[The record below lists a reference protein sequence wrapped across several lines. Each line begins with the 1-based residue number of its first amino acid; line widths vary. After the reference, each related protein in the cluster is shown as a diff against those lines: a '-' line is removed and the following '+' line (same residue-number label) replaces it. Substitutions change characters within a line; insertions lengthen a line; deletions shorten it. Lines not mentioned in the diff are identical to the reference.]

1 MWAGVA
7 AGSRPRARP
16 VRGQGAHTPV
26 RMPNHRAPPRA
37 RGFRSTLRS
46 RGGFSMIELMT
57 VLVIIGIMASIAAPR
72 LDISHYRVDSAMQSV
87 GSALLAAQRAAVVK
101 QHDVVV
107 SFDTGGR
114 MVRIHEDMD
123 NDALVDTG
131 EDVRFRPLD
140 PGVAFG
146 RGGAP
151 GFRIGNGPVSFT
163 RVQAGRPA
171 VTFHRN
177 GTASEEGG
185 VYLTS
190 TRAARSGGYA
200 ADARVIIVDR
210 ATGRP
215 SWFNYTRL
223 TWKRGF

>member
-1 MWAGVA
+1 MV
-7 AGSRPRARP
+7 
-16 VRGQGAHTPV
+16 
-26 RMPNHRAPPRA
+26 
-37 RGFRSTLRS
+37 
-46 RGGFSMIELMT
+46 ELMS
-57 VLVIIGIMASIAAPR
+57 VLVIVGIMAAIAAPR
-72 LDISHYRVDSAMQSV
+72 LDLSHYRVESAMQAL
-87 GSALLAAQRAAVVK
+87 GSTLLVAQRAAVVK

-107 SFDTGGR
+107 SFDAAAR
-114 MVRIHEDMD
+114 MVHVHEDAD
-123 NDALVDTG
+123 NDARVDAG
-131 EDVRFRPLD
+131 EYVKYRPLD
-140 PGVAFG
+140 AGVALG

-151 GFRIGNGPVSFT
+151 AFRIGAGPVSFT

-190 TRAARSGGYA
+190 TRAARSGGHA

-215 SWFNYTRL
+215 TWYNYTRL

>member
-1 MWAGVA
+1 MV
-7 AGSRPRARP
+7 
-16 VRGQGAHTPV
+16 
-26 RMPNHRAPPRA
+26 
-37 RGFRSTLRS
+37 
-46 RGGFSMIELMT
+46 ELMT
-57 VLVIIGIMASIAAPR
+57 VLVIIGIMAAIAAPR
-72 LDISHYRVDSAMQSV
+72 LDLSHYRVESAMQAL
-87 GSALLAAQRAAVVK
+87 GSTLLVAQRAAVVK

-107 SFDTGGR
+107 SFDAAGR
-114 MVRIHEDMD
+114 MVRIHEDAD
-123 NDALVDTG
+123 NDALIDTG
-131 EDVRFRPLD
+131 EYVRFRPLD
-140 PGVAFG
+140 AGVALG

-151 GFRIGNGPVSFT
+151 AFRIGNGPVSFT

-190 TRAARSGGYA
+190 TRAVRSGGHA

-215 SWFNYTRL
+215 TWFNYTRL
-223 TWKRGF
+223 SWKRGF